1 MEIIKKYLNKN
12 YFYISVIIMGLTS
25 GLIGIFYSLFKNEVF
40 ERATN
45 DFLEGTGVLG
55 AYITESTGKPSETN
69 YFIIGLLISIA
80 FFFIVSFVFS
90 RILNKKYTY
99 TFNLNS
105 FLSIILIIGLIF
117 SSLLINISFVLGLI
131 IFCLSLCLYFISIYL
146 ILDKMF
152 KLDFKKKIFALSI
165 LLILVIIILVL
176 LKLFV

>member
-12 YFYISVIIMGLTS
+12 YFYVSVIIMGLTS
-25 GLIGIFYSLFKNEVF
+25 GLIGIFYSLFKNKVF
-40 ERATN
+40 ERTTN

-105 FLSIILIIGLIF
+105 FLSIILIFGLVF

-131 IFCLSLCLYFISIYL
+131 IFYLSLCLYFISIYL
-146 ILDKMF
+146 HLF
-152 KLDFKKKIFALSI
+152 G
-165 LLILVIIILVL
+165 LLYQIV
-176 LKLFV
+176 LFVFMCMPTGKFMNN

>member
-12 YFYISVIIMGLTS
+12 YFYVSVIIMGLTS
-25 GLIGIFYSLFKNEVF
+25 GLIGIFYSLFKNKVF
-40 ERATN
+40 ERTTN

-105 FLSIILIIGLIF
+105 F
-117 SSLLINISFVLGLI
+117 
-131 IFCLSLCLYFISIYL
+131 
-146 ILDKMF
+146 
-152 KLDFKKKIFALSI
+152 
-165 LLILVIIILVL
+165 
-176 LKLFV
+176 